1 MKKIVLAFMM
11 LLVTTGLAFAQTTDL
26 QVLAVVKYNKSESI
40 TVKQVKLRVNA
51 YEKQMGRKLAA
62 DDRKKV
68 LDSLIEEKLML
79 QAATKA
85 GIAIPDSAVDQYFAQ
100 GMSQQ
105 LGANVTEKE
114 LSDLV
119 KKTQGITLDEMLV
132 QQVGMNTAEYK
143 AYLKNQLT
151 IQQYVVQSKQDE
163 LQRIAPSDDEI
174 RAFYEGNKASFV
186 QTDMVKLFMIIV
198 PKGTTPDSALTK
210 INDFRN
216 KYVENKITADQLTL
230 QSKIE
235 NSGYQ
240 AGELLLPKTE
250 MSAMSIGMPYQNLLV
265 LFAQK
270 EGFVSDIQETDQDYR
285 LLAVQKKYDAKMLA
299 ISDVVQPDTTI
310 TVYDYIRSNL
320 GQQKQM
326 QFIQVA
332 AQDLATSLNTSE
344 NVEWKKSGD
353 ALTKLLTWE

>member
-1 MKKIVLAFMM
+1 MKKIILAFMM

-62 DDRKKV
+62 EDRKKV

-79 QAATKA
+79 QAASKA
-85 GIAIPDSAVDQYFAQ
+85 GISIPDSTVDQYFAQ

-114 LSDLV
+114 LAELV
-119 KKTQGITLDEMLV
+119 KKTQGITLDEMLT
-132 QQVGMNTAEYK
+132 QQVGMTIPEYK

-151 IQQYVVQSKQDE
+151 IQQYVVQSKQND
-163 LQRIAPSDDEI
+163 LQKIAPSDDEI

-198 PKGTTPDSALTK
+198 PKDGSPDTALTK
-210 INDFRN
+210 MNDLRN
-216 KYVENKITADQLTL
+216 KYVENKITADQLSV
-230 QSKIE
+230 QSKVE
-235 NSGYQ
+235 GSGYQ

-250 MSAMSIGMPYQNLLV
+250 ASAMSIGMKYQNLLV

-270 EGFVSDIQETDQDYR
+270 EGFISDIQETDQDYR
-285 LLAVQKKYDAKMLA
+285 LLKVMEKYDAKMLA
-299 ISDVVQPDTTI
+299 ISDVVQPGTTI

-332 AQDLATSLNTSE
+332 AQELATSLNTSE